1 MPDLIFRIILA
12 ALLIG
17 FVLHRGFYTQK
28 VQHSAGSVVE
38 QPKPGRANQIAG
50 LFAVPAL
57 VSTIIYIFAPAWM
70 SWSELPLPV
79 WLRWL
84 GVGVALSGFVLLQW
98 AQQSLGKN
106 WSDAP
111 VLVKSQ
117 EMVASGPYRRIR
129 HPIYTAF
136 LLILGSFLLIAANWF
151 IGLLWIGMTGL
162 DVAARMNTEEAMLLG
177 QFGENYRAYMQ
188 KTGRLWPRSVKGGKH

>member
-1 MPDLIFRIILA
+1 
-12 ALLIG
+12 
-17 FVLHRGFYTQK
+17 
-28 VQHSAGSVVE
+28 
-38 QPKPGRANQIAG
+38 

-188 KTGRLWPRSVKGGKH
+188 KTGRLLPRLGKFNRRLG